1 MEQTTEYK
9 MSEAEKK
16 EALSIIARLSNLGK
30 PGQFEA
36 NNYRENTKLVF
47 SENWANKMS
56 FQDFEKQIHQW
67 GSKTDTQT
75 LGSEKATHEQE
86 ENSQFSFVGL
96 YVFLAETVRVLPSD
110 RIGNAVGAY
119 FNFSQ
124 SIAGT
129 TRRGLEAKGY
139 VLTKRDDGNWDVVPP
154 KPPTPPEQPKLSK
167 EDVQKLFEEFLKSKG
182 LTA

>member
-1 MEQTTEYK
+1 MEQTIEYK

-36 NNYRENTKLVF
+36 NDYRENTKLVYY
-47 SENWANKMS
+47 ENWADKMS
-56 FQDFEKQIHQW
+56 YPEFEKQIHQW
-67 GSKTDTQT
+67 GTKLEPQPRAI
-75 LGSEKATHEQE
+75 EKSSHEQE

-110 RIGNAVGAY
+110 RIGNAIGAY

-129 TRRGLEAKGY
+129 TRRGLEVKGY

-154 KPPTPPEQPKLSK
+154 KPPESQKLSE
-167 EDVQKLFEEFLKSKG
+167 EDVKKLFEEFLKSKG